1 MSVKRPKLCT
11 LAIVRSLIQRAA
23 LALGWTEVKFTIE
36 DVRATR
42 KNTIWFGL
50 APVLRKSRLPSKI
63 NLNDEDWLHC
73 AIGANL
79 LENIDRERSKKQY
92 ENAKTVYFHM

>member
-1 MSVKRPKLCT
+1 M
-11 LAIVRSLIQRAA
+11 
-23 LALGWTEVKFTIE
+23 
-36 DVRATR
+36 
-42 KNTIWFGL
+42 

-92 ENAKTVYFHM
+92 ENAFTKFMHGKPQEVEDKASESKDTEIKILFNSLRALEVITGEIAS